1 MTRERHDDR
10 GETVILLHGL
20 GSGPVQLALLAKRLR
35 RAGYRVE
42 SPGYP
47 STKEPLERL
56 VTWLDGVVEECERD
70 GAARIHFVTHSLGG
84 IIVRAYLAER
94 DRPFDGRVVMLA
106 PPNRGSEI
114 VDAFQKSPLLTKL
127 LGPVGSRLG
136 TDPGSIPSSLPPANF
151 EVGVITGNRSINPV
165 LSRIISGPDDGRV
178 GVDRARLDGADA
190 FKVVPGTHTFLMNR
204 PDVVRDV
211 ICFLEE
217 GRFEGDG

>member
-1 MTRERHDDR
+1 MNRHDL

-20 GSGPVQLALLAKRLR
+20 GSGPGQLALLARRLR
-35 RAGYRVE
+35 RAGYRVV

-56 VTWLDGVVEECERD
+56 VAWLEGMVEDCERD

-106 PPNRGSEI
+106 PPNRGSEL
-114 VDAFQKSPLLTKL
+114 VDAFHKSPLLTKL

-136 TDPGSIPSSLPPANF
+136 TDPDSIPSSLPPADF
-151 EVGVITGNRSINPV
+151 EVGVITGTRSINPV
-165 LSRIISGPDDGRV
+165 GSHLIPGPNDGSV
-178 GVDRARLDGADA
+178 SVERARLEGAGA

-204 PDVVRDV
+204 TDVAGDV
-211 ICFLEE
+211 IRFLEQ
-217 GRFEGDG
+217 GRFEADLGL